1 MVMFVSARPVNT
13 KGKNYNNSF
22 IFFIPLFYRVTN
34 SFLQTSQ
41 GTNIT
46 LVDGNLRSSHVGA
59 LGVGTGTIVVP
70 SETTVDD
77 YNDSKDYDADDSY
90 MFGDGT
96 ESDDE
101 ETSDNSLLKAI
112 SVLSSELQSCRNLT
126 THSLRD
132 RDANNDANANG
143 NALVVAG
150 CRMCMLYIM
159 LPAGTNVCF
168 RCGNSGLIHFGGNG
182 QA

>member
-1 MVMFVSARPVNT
+1 MHISL
-13 KGKNYNNSF
+13 Y
-22 IFFIPLFYRVTN
+22 TN

-46 LVDGNLRSSHVGA
+46 LVDGKSRSSHVGA
-59 LGVGTGTIVVP
+59 PAVGTGTVVVP
-70 SETTVDD
+70 SETTVD
-77 YNDSKDYDADDSY
+77 
-90 MFGDGT
+90 GT
-96 ESDDE
+96 MGEDE
-101 ETSDNSLLKAI
+101 ESSDSSLLKAI
-112 SVLSSELQSCRNLT
+112 SVLSSELQSCRNST
-126 THSLRD
+126 THSLRN
-132 RDANNDANANG
+132 RDADNNATADS

-182 QA
+182 QV

>member
-1 MVMFVSARPVNT
+1 MHISL
-13 KGKNYNNSF
+13 Y
-22 IFFIPLFYRVTN
+22 TN

-46 LVDGNLRSSHVGA
+46 LVDGKSRSSHVA
-59 LGVGTGTIVVP
+59 APAVGTGTVVVP
-70 SETTVDD
+70 LETTVDN
-77 YNDSKDYDADDSY
+77 YNSDS
-90 MFGDGT
+90 
-96 ESDDE
+96 
-101 ETSDNSLLKAI
+101 SLLKAI
-112 SVLSSELQSCRNLT
+112 SVLSSELQSCRNST
-126 THSLRD
+126 THSLRN
-132 RDANNDANANG
+132 RDADNNATADS

-159 LPAGTNVCF
+159 LPVGTNVCF